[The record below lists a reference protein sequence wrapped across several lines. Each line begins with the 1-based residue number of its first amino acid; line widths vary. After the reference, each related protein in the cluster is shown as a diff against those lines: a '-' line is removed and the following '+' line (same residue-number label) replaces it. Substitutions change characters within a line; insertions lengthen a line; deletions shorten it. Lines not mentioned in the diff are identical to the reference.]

1 MKFVSLNKLTRAMVA
16 IYTKIEKVFATKKE
30 LENGLDT
37 KADAGHVHA
46 DATTIT
52 NGFMSKDDKSK
63 LDGIST
69 GAQKN
74 SDITKAEIENK
85 LTGTIGSHNHNNIVT
100 RGQVTAEKGTN
111 RPSVNGL
118 SMSEVYNNGYPTTY
132 GNVINLKGQGDGQI
146 LVGWS
151 ANSGNHAPVY
161 IRSKRDVPDA
171 NWSNWAELYTTANK
185 PELSELTQSSNY
197 RFVTDT
203 EKANW
208 NAKASTAVVTTTSNG
223 LMSKDD
229 KSKLDGISSGAQK
242 NSDITKAE
250 IENKLTGTI
259 TSHNHNYLPLNGGTI
274 NGNLT
279 LNQGFKVHN
288 AEGTYGT
295 NGLVKVAEIKIT
307 SNYQNQPIYFL
318 ISQRGKQMST
328 LEIQF
333 INTNNNDPSLQ
344 RFYRTGE
351 IEAYMHKTGTG
362 IWDLYISKSESYDC
376 IDILDF
382 RKGSYMNGLTVT
394 WTNIQAS
401 SVPSGAIATTIRP
414 DENIGS
420 LSSLNT
426 SNKTNVVN
434 AINEVNNK
442 LGNGL
447 SQLSDL
453 YNDTI
458 NYL

>member
-1 MKFVSLNKLTRAMVA
+1 MKLVSLNKLTRAITA
-16 IYTKIEKVFATKKE
+16 LYTKVEKVFATKKE

-37 KADAGHVHA
+37 KSDASHVHA
-46 DATTIT
+46 DANTIS

-63 LDGIST
+63 LDSIST

-74 SDITKAEIENK
+74 SDITK
-85 LTGTIGSHNHNNIVT
+85 T
-100 RGQVTAEKGTN
+100 
-111 RPSVNGL
+111 
-118 SMSEVYNNGYPTTY
+118 
-132 GNVINLKGQGDGQI
+132 
-146 LVGWS
+146 
-151 ANSGNHAPVY
+151 
-161 IRSKRDVPDA
+161 
-171 NWSNWAELYTTANK
+171 
-185 PELSELTQSSNY
+185 
-197 RFVTDT
+197 
-203 EKANW
+203 
-208 NAKASTAVVTTTSNG
+208 
-223 LMSKDD
+223 
-229 KSKLDGISSGAQK
+229 
-242 NSDITKAE
+242 E

-259 TSHNHNYLPLNGGTI
+259 TSHNHNYLPLTGGTI

-288 AEGTYGT
+288 AAGTHGT
-295 NGLVKVAEIKIT
+295 GGYVKVAEIKIT
-307 SNYQNQPIYFL
+307 SNYQNQSVYFL
-318 ISQRGKQMST
+318 ISQRGKQIST

-333 INTNNNDPSLQ
+333 TNINNSDPNLY

-362 IWDLYISKSESYDC
+362 IWDLYITKAESYDN

-382 RKGSYMNGLTVT
+382 RKGSYMNGFTVT

-401 SVPSGAIATTIRP
+401 SVPSGAIATTIKP

-420 LSSLNT
+420 LSSLST
-426 SNKTNVVN
+426 SNKTNVVS

-447 SQLSDL
+447 SQLTDL